1 MSQPLISLYLDVD
14 RPGGGPCRLQALGTP
29 DLDASRI
36 PLTSI
41 DLAVLR
47 VYFRTF
53 VDVAAGADW
62 QKSAGATIDA
72 TLVAESSLLGSSA
85 PAIIY
90 HLTPLTPG
98 GSTNHYYTGT
108 LNLAVVAVAI
118 ALDSVAEVACILD
131 IAVTEALTR
140 ATYRVPCI
148 LRRST
153 QGTPPS

>member
-1 MSQPLISLYLDVD
+1 MSQPLISLYLDAD
-14 RPGGGPCRLQALGTP
+14 RPGGGLCRLQSLGTP
-29 DLDASRI
+29 DLDYSRI
-36 PLTSI
+36 PLTSL
-41 DLAVLR
+41 DLVDLR

-53 VDVAAGADW
+53 VAAAAGADW
-62 QKSAGATIDA
+62 QKAAGATIDA
-72 TLVAESSLLGSSA
+72 TLVAESSLLGSDA
-85 PAIIY
+85 PAIIC
-90 HLTPLTPG
+90 HLTPLLPG
-98 GSTNHYYTGT
+98 GSTNHYYAGI
-108 LNLAVVAVAI
+108 LDLSGVATAI